1 MRIVLHKIV
10 AVTAVAC
17 CAVFFPET
25 ARGEGFC
32 KWTDSDGI
40 VHYAE
45 ECPEAVNSTV
55 VETRDEQAGIGT
67 EIDPGISRLMTPGSD
82 RRQDISGESRRYR
95 SLPLEE
101 LGPLPPH
108 AESEYLKT
116 REPNFS
122 VTTPE
127 LTGRLVLFLESLD
140 SVPEGAWVEAAFPD
154 PADISRFNRV
164 GESVGP
170 GQKFMLV
177 SPTSPDL
184 KCWNYIVEVSIYSD
198 PGKSE
203 RIGVHRQVIQSRV
216 DLALA
221 RSSDD
226 ALQGVTRGFCSA
238 KSQKD
243 LSRMS
248 VGELEALCLKEREKL
263 LAPER
268 EYLISQCSKRKD
280 WSVERCERYYADHGD
295 ARRIDRFWL
304 RPELY
309 MNIPEC
315 AAAREAR
322 EKKR

>member
-10 AVTAVAC
+10 VIMVVVS
-17 CAVFFPET
+17 CAVFFPEP
-25 ARGEGFC
+25 ASGEGYC
-32 KWTDSDGI
+32 KWTDGDGI

-45 ECPEAVNSTV
+45 ECPDTVDSTV
-55 VETRDEQAGIGT
+55 VETRDEQSGIGT
-67 EIDPGISRLMTPGSD
+67 EIDPGGRRPGSPGSG
-82 RRQDISGESRRYR
+82 RYEAISIEPRHYR
-95 SLPLEE
+95 SLPLDK

-108 AESEYLKT
+108 VESEYLKT
-116 REPNFS
+116 HEPNFA

-127 LTGRLVLFLESLD
+127 LTGRLVLFLEALD
-140 SVPEGAWVEAAFPD
+140 TVPEGAWVEAAFPD
-154 PADISRFNRV
+154 PADIGRVDRV
-164 GESVGP
+164 GKSVGP
-170 GQKFMLV
+170 GQKFMLE
-177 SPTSPDL
+177 SPPSKDL
-184 KCWNYIVEVSIYSD
+184 KCWNYTVDVSVYSD

-221 RSSDD
+221 RSSED

-243 LSRMS
+243 FGRMS
-248 VGELEALCLKEREKL
+248 VEELEALCLQEREKL

-268 EYLISQCSKRKD
+268 EYLIRKCSGRKD
-280 WSVERCERYYADHGD
+280 WTVERCERYYADHGD
-295 ARRIDRFWL
+295 ARRIDRYSL

-315 AAAREAR
+315 AAAKEAR